1 YSLMSPQAWKLAAT
15 PKDPKYQGV
24 GNDPLAIG
32 HKRAKLAW
40 YIVDNQFYRDGGQFK
55 PANISSSDLENHYVR
70 AVQPTEIFP
79 NRIPPQG
86 NFWEPVLDIA
96 YYPYERGPYNY
107 NPAIAIGDKGIPQ
120 LPSPEDN
127 WAGITTAIRT
137 EVDFDKA
144 NIEYVEFWMLDPFI
158 NNSDRGKIID
168 GIHNDFNTT
177 GGKLIFHL
185 GSISE
190 DVIRDGKHGF
200 ENGLPPDGNLAEA
213 TQTNWGY
220 VTNRQYITNAFDNS
234 ATARA
239 NQDVGWDGI
248 GDDGEEAFLSREPG
262 SYLNAIVDAVAKE
275 IVLDDPSAD
284 NFQFYFGN
292 QLDAQDAQILQRY
305 KNYNGL
311 ENNTPI
317 NTGSDIPR
325 SNGFLPDNEDLNA
338 DNTLNELEEY
348 YEYSI
353 DLKPG
358 ELRIGSKYIVDKI
371 TPARLSENNN
381 NPDGATWY
389 LFRIP
394 VRNFEGRVGNIE
406 GFKSIRYVRMILTEF
421 QQPVVLRMANFRL
434 IGSRW
439 RRYLENLEAGGLVPD
454 PEP

>member
-1 YSLMSPQAWKLAAT
+1 
-15 PKDPKYQGV
+15 
-24 GNDPLAIG
+24 
-32 HKRAKLAW
+32 
-40 YIVDNQFYRDGGQFK
+40 
-55 PANISSSDLENHYVR
+55 
-70 AVQPTEIFP
+70 
-79 NRIPPQG
+79 
-86 NFWEPVLDIA
+86 
-96 YYPYERGPYNY
+96 
-107 NPAIAIGDKGIPQ
+107 
-120 LPSPEDN
+120 
-127 WAGITTAIRT
+127 ITTAIRT

-185 GSISE
+185 GSFSE
-190 DVIRDGKHGF
+190 DVIRDGRLGF

-213 TQTNWGY
+213 IQTPWGY
-220 VTNRQYITNAFDNS
+220 VANREYITNAFDNS
-234 ATARA
+234 AAARA
-239 NQDVGWDGI
+239 NQDVGLDGI
-248 GDDGEEAFLSREPG
+248 GDDNEKRFYDSL
-262 SYLNAIVDAVAKE
+262 LNLIADEDARVFIKE
-275 IVLDDPSAD
+275 SDPSAD

-292 QLDAQDAQILQRY
+292 QLDAEDAQILQRY

-338 DNTLNELEEY
+338 DNTLNETEEY
-348 YEYSI
+348 YQYSI
-353 DLKPG
+353 KLEPGDLD
-358 ELRIGSKYIVDKI
+358 IGKHYIVDKI

-421 QQPVVLRMANFRL
+421 DQPVVLRMANFRL

-439 RRYLENLEAGGLVPD
+439 RRYLENLQDGLVLD
-454 PEP
+454 PEPDTDNFTLSVVNIEENAAPDPARGKPPYVLPPGFVRDR